1 MAGFKRENSKQRDQM
16 QLINQT
22 SITEKHLREDL
33 IGRLNKT
40 DISMKGIKEKYL
52 KTKNN
57 IGSIFLKRKMS
68 LKKKKKKVTSLEK
81 RLFNRGNLINIYS
94 KKHGKQKVLNK
105 SKKKRKKKQ
114 KSKEAK
120 KTGFNQFIR
129 NQLTNSKKKK
139 NSDLSGESRKNN
151 SQPPTKKPNKKPVK
165 KVKKIVVNRKINSK
179 TSVDQDNLA
188 KIKELIFQNRGAQN
202 KYEEFEQVI
211 GSQFFVFNL
220 RFLQIFDLNFLA
232 SYVKDKM
239 ETVREGNVTSD
250 LESFSFTCLKLDPNL
265 PLKKLLEFINNQV
278 FILTRTN
285 IDLSQFDRMLSVQPL
300 NALANHWICNKFY
313 PVSPESIDTEITSL
327 HVLKMLKQNR
337 VEDLCLDVIESSFD
351 NDHLVFSAIRCSFI
365 LNQISNLPIDF
376 AKVCSRPSP
385 SKVVNFPP

>member
-1 MAGFKRENSKQRDQM
+1 
-16 QLINQT
+16 
-22 SITEKHLREDL
+22 
-33 IGRLNKT
+33 
-40 DISMKGIKEKYL
+40 MKGIKEKYL